1 LRKPLRYN
9 SDIDILTI
17 EGCILA
23 KVLLIAL
30 LSILLAGCLGSPEG
44 VVAIDG
50 FDKQRYLGRWY
61 EVARLDHSFER
72 GLSNV
77 TAEYSLREDGG
88 IRVINRGYSS
98 EASAWQ
104 EAEGRAYF
112 VADERQGH
120 LKVSFFGPFYGS
132 YIIFEMD
139 KSDYG
144 YAFVAGNS
152 TDYLWLLARTPTISP
167 LLREQF
173 IQQVTKLG
181 FDPEAL
187 IFVDQGLNKPPA
199 AEAN

>member
-1 LRKPLRYN
+1 MRLKIFAAAVI
-9 SDIDILTI
+9 SF
-17 EGCILA
+17 
-23 KVLLIAL
+23 L
-30 LSILLAGCLGSPEG
+30 LSLLLSGCLGSPDG

-72 GLSNV
+72 GLTNV
-77 TAEYSLREDGG
+77 TADYSLREDGG
-88 IRVINRGYSS
+88 IRVINRGYSTD
-98 EASAWQ
+98 ESAWQ
-104 EAEGRAYF
+104 EAEGKAYF
-112 VADERQGH
+112 IDDEQQGH

-139 KSDYG
+139 EQDYQ

-173 IQQVTKLG
+173 IQQVNELD
-181 FDPEAL
+181 FNAEAL
-187 IFVDQGLNKPPA
+187 IFVDQALND
-199 AEAN
+199 